1 MDQDP
6 RPSLL
11 AITIPWRTIFKI
23 AAACLLAYATVRLSR
38 FLALLGLSL
47 LIAIAFR
54 PLLRWTARH
63 HWPKWV
69 STLTSALILLGTT
82 ALVFGLI
89 VPAITGQGTEFI
101 KKLPELKDRTLQHLP
116 ESGVARNLANRF
128 FSPST
133 FSNPEPALKKVVALG
148 SAGLERIAEF
158 FLVLILSLYFVAE
171 GDRVYRWLTAF
182 LPDEHRRKAAAAAEE
197 ISEVVSQYVIGNL
210 ITSVICG
217 IYAFIVL
224 RLLHVPN
231 SALLAVLAGIFDL
244 LPIFGFFLFTIPAVL
259 LALTVSAKAA
269 IIVAILYTAYHV
281 AENYFIVPK
290 VYGNRLR
297 LSELTV
303 LLSCLVASLLGGVI
317 GVLLVLPIVASYPT
331 IERIWLRPYLQ
342 RDTVQRHQ
350 ELDTHEHS
358 RIE

>member
-1 MDQDP
+1 
-6 RPSLL
+6 
-11 AITIPWRTIFKI
+11 
-23 AAACLLAYATVRLSR
+23 
-38 FLALLGLSL
+38 
-47 LIAIAFR
+47 
-54 PLLRWTARH
+54 
-63 HWPKWV
+63 
-69 STLTSALILLGTT
+69 
-82 ALVFGLI
+82 
-89 VPAITGQGTEFI
+89 
-101 KKLPELKDRTLQHLP
+101 
-116 ESGVARNLANRF
+116 VARNLANRF

-133 FSNPEPALKKVVALG
+133 FSNPEPALKKVVVLG

-171 GDRVYRWLTAF
+171 GDRVYKWLTAF

-231 SALLAVLAGIFDL
+231 SALLAVMAGIFDL

-350 ELDTHEHS
+350 ELDTREHS